1 MDKREAL
8 LGALS
13 QLRIAHPALPE
24 LRDFQVRPGPFHTI
38 CIQLITMSSVGHLGM
53 CPEPR

>member
-1 MDKREAL
+1 MDEREAL

-38 CIQLITMSSVGHLGM
+38 CIQLITMYSVGHLGE
-53 CPEPR
+53 CIG